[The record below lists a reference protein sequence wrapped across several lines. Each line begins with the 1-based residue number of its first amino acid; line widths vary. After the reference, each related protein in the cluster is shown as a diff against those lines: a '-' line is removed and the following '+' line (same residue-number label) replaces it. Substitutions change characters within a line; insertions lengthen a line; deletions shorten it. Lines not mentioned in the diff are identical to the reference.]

1 MGTKEAWQITIQVRR
16 TIARLKHA
24 TSALVSAIGRVKT
37 VSGQVNSATKELKK
51 VTDIARAT
59 SAGKTAAKKNHKK
72 VVNKKANKKAKKA
85 NKKAKK
91 ANKKAKEAKKK
102 AKKKSKEAAKKA
114 AKKAKKK
121 AKKEKE

>member
-72 VVNKKANKKAKKA
+72 VVNKKANKKANKKVKKANKKVKKA

-91 ANKKAKEAKKK
+91 ANKKAKK
-102 AKKKSKEAAKKA
+102 
-114 AKKAKKK
+114 
-121 AKKEKE
+121 